1 MKILSVLTAL
11 LFFYQSN
18 AQKNYNFDSLANRIC
33 ESFKTTAAYPDSVR
47 IEKAFEKHLAI
58 FENKSQKEAEDI
70 YLVLYLKLQMT
81 CPGFDRITEMV
92 TAGKDDGKTITK
104 DLPGKANASSCS
116 KIYGQN
122 WFYYMQGES
131 RINTYIN
138 DSTWKSLFPDGT
150 YSLLKLKKTNDCE
163 FVISFE
169 ESNNFVIANSLTKG
183 YRFRYRIIEE
193 FPEYY
198 QVLSED
204 IATKKK
210 QLFKLYLLK

>member
-1 MKILSVLTAL
+1 MKILSVITAL
-11 LFFYQSN
+11 LFCYQLN

-47 IEKAFEKHLAI
+47 IEKTFEKHLAI
-58 FENKSQKEAEDI
+58 FENSNQKEAEDI

-81 CPGFDRITEMV
+81 CPGFDRITDMV
-92 TAGKDDGKTITK
+92 TAGKDDGTTVTE
-104 DLPGKANASSCS
+104 DLPGKVNATACS
-116 KIYGQN
+116 KIYRQN

-138 DSTWKSLFPDGT
+138 DSSWKSLFPDGT
-150 YSLLKLKKTNDCE
+150 YSLLKLKKTNECE
-163 FVISFE
+163 FIISFE

-204 IATKKK
+204 MATKKK